1 MEGTA
6 YPSKAEMHVRN
17 TWVYAQRIPGID
29 KSVLLALVHC
39 DGETGKGIFPS
50 LATVASMT
58 GHARSTVQDAIKRL
72 EAAGWLTHIQRDVNG
87 RKTSNLYIVKQAN
100 QCTGSR

>member
-1 MEGTA
+1 M
-6 YPSKAEMHVRN
+6 YDRN

-29 KSVLLALVHC
+29 KTVLLALVWH
-39 DGETGKGIFPS
+39 DGQGGTGIWPS
-50 LATVASMT
+50 LATVAAMT

-72 EAAGWLTHIQRDVNG
+72 EAVGWLTHIQRDVNG